1 MWANAQPG
9 GRPAEYRW
17 HRLFNAAKFGC
28 FWGIFEVKMGKWK
41 FLNFLE
47 MQRHATG
54 IQWIKHLK
62 SQFCGLVSDSQKGIK
77 IIKHARVIFSYLQG
91 RPHYDDRFE
100 LRLAW

>member
-1 MWANAQPG
+1 MWANAKRG

-17 HRLFNAAKFGC
+17 HPLFNAAKFGC
-28 FWGIFEVKMGKWK
+28 FWRIFEVKMGKLK

-47 MQRHATG
+47 MQRHAIG
-54 IQWIKHLK
+54 I
-62 SQFCGLVSDSQKGIK
+62 QFCGLVSDSQKGIK

-91 RPHYDDRFE
+91 RPHCDDRFE